1 MKFANALNGS
11 PLMSKAYFC
20 HPLCFDHANVLRVTC
35 IDGMV
40 CMGEC
45 HKCEA
50 SQSMIFGL
58 LLPGTVSSQKLN
70 LKAVKSSP

>member
-1 MKFANALNGS
+1 MKFANTHNGS
-11 PLMSKAYFC
+11 PLMSKAYFS
-20 HPLCFDHANVLRVTC
+20 HPLWFDRGNVLRVNC

-40 CMGEC
+40 FMSKC
-45 HKCEA
+45 HKREA
-50 SQSMIFGL
+50 SQNMIFGL